1 MSDPQQECL
10 EVFPEW
16 LKNLGSDATDLAEA
30 VGDDQAPVAVRRYA
44 AAGLNYL
51 FKSLD
56 LIPDGIED
64 LGYLDDA
71 FVIRVAAKLAV
82 GESEDAAEK
91 APKVVR
97 LAKDTRLIQDLLGD
111 DFSRLE
117 EYVKRLRGGAARG
130 RTVDEILA
138 DDSVQQDFLNE
149 VRGWATSYE
158 CPNFAR
164 DEKTLVKLKSFLS
177 AKLP

>member
-1 MSDPQQECL
+1 MSDSHEECL
-10 EVFPEW
+10 DVFPEW
-16 LKNLGSDATDLAEA
+16 LKNLGTDAVDLAEA
-30 VGDDQAPVAVRRYA
+30 VGNPQAPVAIRRYA
-44 AAGLNYL
+44 AGGLNYL

-82 GESEDAAEK
+82 SETEDAAEK
-91 APKVVR
+91 APKVAR
-97 LAKDTRLIQDLLGD
+97 LAKDTRLISALLGD
-111 DFSRLE
+111 DYGRLE

-130 RTVDEILA
+130 RTVDEIL
-138 DDSVQQDFLNE
+138 DDESIQKDFLNE
-149 VRGWATSYE
+149 VSGWATSYE
-158 CPNFAR
+158 CPAFTR
-164 DEKTLVKLKSFLS
+164 DEKNLVKLKSFLS